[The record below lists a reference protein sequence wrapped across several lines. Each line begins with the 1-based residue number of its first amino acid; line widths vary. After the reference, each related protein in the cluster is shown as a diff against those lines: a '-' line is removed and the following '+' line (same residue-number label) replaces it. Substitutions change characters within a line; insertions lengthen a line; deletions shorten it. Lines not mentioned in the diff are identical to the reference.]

1 VRPYGPD
8 SPRDFDPAITY
19 LTHGTYGACP
29 RPVIEFQRALRG
41 ELESNPIR
49 FLTRELE
56 GRLDAAR
63 REVAAF
69 LNADPEGLVVV
80 PNATTG
86 VATVLESLR
95 LRPGDELL
103 TNDHEYNATVN
114 ALETVAARLNPA
126 DVILVEGYKA
136 AAIPKIEVRRAA
148 VASEKLLAAS
158 DPLVLA
164 IAADYEVDA
173 HGRPVFNLD
182 DIAGIA
188 SMIEETC
195 GPFTRLRQRA

>member
-1 VRPYGPD
+1 MKVIGFAGFSGAGKTTLVEQLIPVLKREGQRV
-8 SPRDFDPAITY
+8 SVVKHAHHKFDIDPPGSDTARHRAAGATETAIVS
-19 LTHGTYGACP
+19 GSRVA
-29 RPVIEFQRALRG
+29 VVEEIEAAG
-41 ELESNPIR
+41 EP
-49 FLTRELE
+49 
-56 GRLDAAR
+56 
-63 REVAAF
+63 
-69 LNADPEGLVVV
+69 
-80 PNATTG
+80 
-86 VATVLESLR
+86 
-95 LRPGDELL
+95 
-103 TNDHEYNATVN
+103 

-173 HGRPVFNLD
+173 HGKPVFNLD
-182 DIAGIA
+182 DINGIA
-188 SMIEETC
+188 SIIEETC